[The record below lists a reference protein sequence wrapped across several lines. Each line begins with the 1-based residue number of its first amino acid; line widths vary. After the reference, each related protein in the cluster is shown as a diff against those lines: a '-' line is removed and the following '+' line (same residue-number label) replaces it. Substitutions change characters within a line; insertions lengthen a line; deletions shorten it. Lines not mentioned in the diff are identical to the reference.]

1 MNEQLYNRAA
11 QLLYL
16 VWVRIPMDYKQK
28 YARNIWDQFQSR
40 IRVAAFTSD
49 LSKAFNSLCS
59 TFNARAAYTYDAR
72 QVIAELSSPDAR
84 EILRLWR
91 EEPSTLVVMVQ
102 QINEENKTD
111 G

>member
-1 MNEQLYNRAA
+1 
-11 QLLYL
+11 
-16 VWVRIPMDYKQK
+16 
-28 YARNIWDQFQSR
+28 
-40 IRVAAFTSD
+40 
-49 LSKAFNSLCS
+49 
-59 TFNARAAYTYDAR
+59 
-72 QVIAELSSPDAR
+72 VIAELSSPDAR